1 MNRRDVLKCFLLA
14 VAPVSAPATA
24 QRNVRRVAWF
34 GGGRP
39 GAPAPFL
46 DALRLGLRD
55 KGWVEGKD
63 IEIAQF
69 LTEGSPDDSAVVA
82 RQVIAS
88 NPEII
93 VVYGRDVQILH
104 RSKPPQAVVF
114 AYSGNPVDAKV
125 VESFARPGGNFTGM
139 SFMSLELVGKRIE
152 VLREI
157 VPGIRRIAVLA
168 RPEHAGE
175 HRERAASEAA
185 ASKLGIVVSYV
196 PVQDAEGID
205 FALKSVGATKSDALV
220 VFPDGVM
227 LGHSQRIARF
237 ALEERLPVIS
247 GWDRFAD
254 NGFLATYGP
263 NLRTSYRRL
272 GYYVDRIL
280 RGAKPSELPI
290 EFPQAVE
297 MVLNLRT
304 AKALGIVVPPSL
316 LQRADRV
323 ID

>member
-1 MNRRDVLKCFLLA
+1 MNRRRAIQFFLLA
-14 VAPVSAPATA
+14 CSTPAAA

-34 GGGRP
+34 GAGRP
-39 GAPAPFL
+39 GAPEPFL

-63 IEIAQF
+63 LEIAQF
-69 LTEGSPDDSAVVA
+69 LTEGSPDDSAFLA

-88 NPEII
+88 NPEVI
-93 VVYGRDVQILH
+93 VVYGRDVPILH
-104 RSKPPQAVVF
+104 RAKPQQPVVF
-114 AYSGNPVDAKV
+114 AFSGNPVDAKV
-125 VESFARPGGNFTGM
+125 VESFAHPGGNFTGM

-157 VPGIRRIAVLA
+157 VPQIRRIAVLA

-185 ASKLGIVVSYV
+185 AARLGIPVAYV
-196 PVQDAEGID
+196 PVQSAEGID
-205 FALKSVGATKSDALV
+205 GALRAVATTKSDALV

-227 LGHSQRIARF
+227 LGHAARIAKF
-237 ALEERLPVIS
+237 ALEARLPAVS

-254 NGFLATYGP
+254 SGFLATYGP
-263 NLRTSYRRL
+263 NLRISYRRL
-272 GYYVDRIL
+272 GHYVDRVL
-280 RGAKPSELPI
+280 RGAKPSELPV

-304 AKALGIVVPPSL
+304 AKALGIAIPPSL

>member
-1 MNRRDVLKCFLLA
+1 MNRRLAIQSLLLA
-14 VAPVSAPATA
+14 AAPFSMPAAA
-24 QRNVRRVAWF
+24 QRKVRRVAWF
-34 GGGRP
+34 GAGRS
-39 GAPAPFL
+39 GAPEPFL

-63 IEIAQF
+63 LEITQF
-69 LTEGSPDDSAVVA
+69 LTEGSPEDSAVLA

-88 NPEII
+88 NPEVI
-93 VVYGRDVQILH
+93 VVYGRDVPILH
-104 RSKPPQAVVF
+104 RAKPQQPVVF
-114 AYSGNPVDAKV
+114 AFSGNPVDAKV
-125 VESFARPGGNFTGM
+125 VESFAHPGGNFTGM

-157 VPGIRRIAVLA
+157 VPQIRRIAVLA

-185 ASKLGIVVSYV
+185 AARLGIPVAYV
-196 PVQDAEGID
+196 PVQAAEGID
-205 FALKSVGATKSDALV
+205 GALQSVAKTKSDALV

-227 LGHSQRIARF
+227 LGHSARIAKF
-237 ALEERLPVIS
+237 ALEERLPAIS

-254 NGFLATYGP
+254 SGFLATYGP
-263 NLRTSYRRL
+263 NLRISYRRL
-272 GYYVDRIL
+272 GHYVDRVL
-280 RGAKPSELPI
+280 RGAKPSELPV

-304 AKALGIVVPPSL
+304 AKALGIAIPPSL

-323 ID
+323 IG

>member
-1 MNRRDVLKCFLLA
+1 MNRRRAIQFFLLA
-14 VAPVSAPATA
+14 CSTPAAA

-34 GGGRP
+34 GAGRP
-39 GAPAPFL
+39 GAPEPFL

-63 IEIAQF
+63 LEIAQF
-69 LTEGSPDDSAVVA
+69 LTEGSPDDSAFLA

-88 NPEII
+88 NPEVI
-93 VVYGRDVQILH
+93 VVYGRDVPILH
-104 RSKPPQAVVF
+104 RAKPQQPVVF
-114 AYSGNPVDAKV
+114 AFSGNPVDAKV
-125 VESFARPGGNFTGM
+125 VESFAHPGGNFTGM

-157 VPGIRRIAVLA
+157 VPQIRRIAVLA

-185 ASKLGIVVSYV
+185 AARLGIPVAYV
-196 PVQDAEGID
+196 PVQSAEGID
-205 FALKSVGATKSDALV
+205 GALRAVATTKSDALV

-227 LGHSQRIARF
+227 LGHGARIAKF
-237 ALEERLPVIS
+237 ALEERLPAIS

-254 NGFLATYGP
+254 SGFLATYGP
-263 NLRTSYRRL
+263 NLRISYRRL
-272 GYYVDRIL
+272 GHYVDRVL
-280 RGAKPSELPI
+280 RGAKPSELPV

-304 AKALGIVVPPSL
+304 AKALGIAIPPSL